1 MRWLDG
7 IIDSMDKSLSNLW
20 DVVKDREAWCA
31 AVHGGHK
38 ESDRTEQMNNNRE
51 LTKS

>member
-7 IIDSMDKSLSNLW
+7 IIDSMDKSLSSLW
-20 DVVKDREAWCA
+20 DVVKDREAWHA

-38 ESDRTEQMNNNRE
+38 ELDRTEQMNNNRE

>member
-7 IIDSMDKSLSNLW
+7 ITNWIGMNLSSLW
-20 DVVKDREAWCA
+20 DVVKDREAWHA

-38 ESDRTEQMNNNRE
+38 ELDRTEQMNNNRE